1 MAIELGVNMQYP
13 PVALGFFGALLGL
26 INFDLLSEW
35 PLFEIPYEP
44 QQSMADPLNDNFG
57 HIGFDTCSVIL
68 NLGSLVWFIG
78 FFFVKVVFLALN
90 SDFIINNICITKV
103 GSRL

>member
-35 PLFEIPYEP
+35 SIFDIPYEP
-44 QQSMADPLNDNFG
+44 EQTMSEPLNDNFG
-57 HIGFDTCSVIL
+57 
-68 NLGSLVWFIG
+68 
-78 FFFVKVVFLALN
+78 
-90 SDFIINNICITKV
+90 
-103 GSRL
+103 